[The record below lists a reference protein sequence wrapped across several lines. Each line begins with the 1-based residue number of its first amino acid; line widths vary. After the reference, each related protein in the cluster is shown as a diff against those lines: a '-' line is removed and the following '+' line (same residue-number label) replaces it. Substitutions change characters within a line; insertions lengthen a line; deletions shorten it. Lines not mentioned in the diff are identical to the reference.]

1 MARRTVLRAVRC
13 GEGKRLS
20 LLCSARWAECEAVG
34 AAAAGGETEH
44 AANRTPTRRP
54 PGRPAHAGTARR
66 GHAAGSER
74 DRTDLTGVN
83 KSRLARHRDT
93 RAFAETVARPWPA
106 QPVRGQGS
114 ARQAAL
120 ETSSRVTDACTA
132 CGSSAIYLIYYALG
146 ALPCTVAFLCRCQR
160 AFFSHPLHTL
170 PYHCDHHH
178 GHHHSKDLHP
188 TSEHT
193 VAPCLT
199 RSHQRPQPRTSH
211 TCGA

>member
-13 GEGKRLS
+13 GECKRFS
-20 LLCSARWAECEAVG
+20 LLCPARWAECEAVG
-34 AAAAGGETEH
+34 AAAAAAGGETEH

-54 PGRPAHAGTARR
+54 PDALHTQAPPGRPRSWLGARQDGLDGR
-66 GHAAGSER
+66 EQESSGAPPRH
-74 DRTDLTGVN
+74 TGLCGDGR
-83 KSRLARHRDT
+83 ST
-93 RAFAETVARPWPA
+93 WPA

-160 AFFSHPLHTL
+160 AFFSTPPHPPLSL
-170 PYHCDHHH
+170 RPPPPPPPLQ
-178 GHHHSKDLHP
+178 DLHP
-188 TSEHT
+188 TSEHAA
-193 VAPCLT
+193 APCLT